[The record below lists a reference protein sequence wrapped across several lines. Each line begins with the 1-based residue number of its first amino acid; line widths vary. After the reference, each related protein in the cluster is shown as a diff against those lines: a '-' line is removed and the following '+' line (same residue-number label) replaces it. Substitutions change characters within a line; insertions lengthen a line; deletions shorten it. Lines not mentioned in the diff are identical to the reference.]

1 VIFLPVHNPVNGGAN
16 YYCYN
21 GPEYCLHIVFKH
33 LLAFCATILSTLT
46 DKYSY
51 IQERSIMGDI
61 FKIIGDLGFPV
72 AAALAGGYFVY
83 LTIRLLLQ
91 GVLGSVKGMAGII
104 TALDNRVKTMNHD
117 VVRIDTIVSN
127 ALGLRPDVD
136 RIARA
141 DGKNDAR
148 RD

>member
-1 VIFLPVHNPVNGGAN
+1 MN
-16 YYCYN
+16 
-21 GPEYCLHIVFKH
+21 E
-33 LLAFCATILSTLT
+33 
-46 DKYSY
+46 
-51 IQERSIMGDI
+51 I
-61 FKIIGDLGFPV
+61 FKLIGDLGFPV
-72 AAALAGGYFVY
+72 AMAFAGGYFVY
-83 LTIRLLLQ
+83 LTIKLLLNS
-91 GVLGSVKGMAGII
+91 VLSAIKGMAGII

-127 ALGLRPDVD
+127 ALGLKPDVE